1 MRSGNHQV
9 SVAFIQMVLVVQT
22 QVYQSSA
29 RITRQQGASAPQ
41 KTRCLLNESGAA
53 QRPPGN
59 PWRLNP
65 QREVLWGAGGD
76 RRGRGEEDLT
86 NSGPF
91 ELSGAHSPRG
101 ALGLEGKKNLLPQ
114 TFPVDAREEGAGPYA
129 LPREATGSRIPGK
142 EWPPRR
148 RWPLADLRA
157 SAGKSQLR
165 VPKRLA
171 PGPRERVEAAP
182 DRADPAGESAR
193 RRALTSILQPV
204 AELAALA
211 DPQLLPLLGLRR
223 LPRRGA
229 QQTRG
234 GGQGSVAPGRRRDG
248 RTRGTAAF
256 AARGRLHGAGRRIP
270 AATRVR
276 SARRRGSERDDGRRD
291 SAEEGRGGRA
301 RRSGGEPAAA
311 RRGGRGCRGAA
322 RLARRVAQAGAS
334 WSTRRS
340 APRGR
345 CGRRGSAPRPQHR
358 SSRTEIRVDRG
369 IRQGLTPGG
378 SGEVFGARGGTGRA
392 CRGCNGRPAPPT
404 LREGAQRETPLGRIS
419 SALREA
425 GGRVRARERTAP

>member
-1 MRSGNHQV
+1 MEAKPTEGSSLGSRWRSEGARERGSNELG
-9 SVAFIQMVLVVQT
+9 SLRAERGP
-22 QVYQSSA
+22 QSPGSA
-29 RITRQQGASAPQ
+29 RPRRQ
-41 KTRCLLNESGAA
+41 
-53 QRPPGN
+53 
-59 PWRLNP
+59 
-65 QREVLWGAGGD
+65 
-76 RRGRGEEDLT
+76 
-86 NSGPF
+86 
-91 ELSGAHSPRG
+91 
-101 ALGLEGKKNLLPQ
+101 KNLLPQ

-129 LPREATGSRIPGK
+129 LPREATGSQIPGK

-276 SARRRGSERDDGRRD
+276 SARRRGSERDDGRTD
-291 SAEEGRGGRA
+291 SAGEGRA
-301 RRSGGEPAAA
+301 
-311 RRGGRGCRGAA
+311 GAA
-322 RLARRVAQAGAS
+322 EWR
-334 WSTRRS
+334 
-340 APRGR
+340 
-345 CGRRGSAPRPQHR
+345 
-358 SSRTEIRVDRG
+358 
-369 IRQGLTPGG
+369 
-378 SGEVFGARGGTGRA
+378 
-392 CRGCNGRPAPPT
+392 
-404 LREGAQRETPLGRIS
+404 
-419 SALREA
+419 
-425 GGRVRARERTAP
+425 